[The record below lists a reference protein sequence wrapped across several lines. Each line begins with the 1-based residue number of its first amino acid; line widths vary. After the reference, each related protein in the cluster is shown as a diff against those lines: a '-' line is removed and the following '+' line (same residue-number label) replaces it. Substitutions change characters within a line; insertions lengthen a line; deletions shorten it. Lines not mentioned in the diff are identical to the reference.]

1 LRAYL
6 EEVGEGPVGVWRRAG
21 GEAEAVE
28 DRPGGIGVLNG
39 GEHAQPAAAPGAC
52 QHVQLEGASSP
63 PTTDSCDEISRR
75 AHSRFPGRL
84 RIARLVLP
92 DLGRPWQGLSVGRRA
107 VNVQIQPV
115 AETLHEGRGS
125 TTLTA
130 CFMMARAETVR
141 MRTNRTLP
149 FRGLA
154 FLNCPT

>member
-1 LRAYL
+1 
-6 EEVGEGPVGVWRRAG
+6 
-21 GEAEAVE
+21 
-28 DRPGGIGVLNG
+28 
-39 GEHAQPAAAPGAC
+39 
-52 QHVQLEGASSP
+52 
-63 PTTDSCDEISRR
+63 
-75 AHSRFPGRL
+75 
-84 RIARLVLP
+84 
-92 DLGRPWQGLSVGRRA
+92 

-115 AETLHEGRGS
+115 AETLHEGHGS